1 MLGISEIQPVS
12 AVITA
17 MAQPKPDR
25 IRQARQ
31 EAGLSQDELAKLVGI
46 RSREAVSQWEK
57 GTTSPIPK
65 RWDALARALNVTVSW
80 LQGGNDLAEKSDSP
94 RLGNASRPQTL
105 NIGGDLLPVYGQA
118 ASSSDGRLLLNGEVV
133 DYVPAP
139 KHLATVPGAYAVYV
153 FGDSMEPRY
162 FAGEAVYV
170 NPALPV
176 KPLDWVVV
184 QLADAE
190 GSFDSGY
197 IKRFARWTETHL
209 VLSQLNPHKD
219 IRIER
224 SRVKSVH
231 RIVGGH
237 YP

>member
-1 MLGISEIQPVS
+1 MLSVSEIQPEI
-12 AVITA
+12 AVVAA
-17 MAQPKPDR
+17 MAQPRPDR
-25 IRQARQ
+25 IRQAREQ
-31 EAGLSQDELAKLVGI
+31 AGLSQDEVARLVGI
-46 RSREAVSQWEK
+46 KSREAVSQWEK
-57 GTTSPIPK
+57 GTTSPIPR
-65 RWDALARALNVTVSW
+65 RWDALARALNVSLTW
-80 LQGGNDLAEKSDSP
+80 LQGGNELVEKSDTP
-94 RLGNASRPQTL
+94 RLGNSSRPQAL
-105 NIGGDLLPVYGQA
+105 SIGGDLLPVYGQA
-118 ASSSDGRLLLNGEVV
+118 ASSSDGRLLLNGDIV

-176 KPLDWVVV
+176 KTLDWVVV
-184 QLADAE
+184 QLADPD
-190 GSFDSGY
+190 GGFDSGY
-197 IKRFARWTETHL
+197 IKRFTRWTETHL